1 MRVREIPDE
10 YFEFDGRFGFCCSIP
25 LLANPRGITPMRKE
39 RHEANIAVS
48 VILPR
53 SRGDSRRY
61 GSSRSWSSSD
71 FCADVILRSRDVL
84 IDALI
89 DKRAGPCLPYQAPGP
104 KLPR

>member
-10 YFEFDGRFGFCCSIP
+10 YFEFDGRFGFCCSIH

-53 SRGDSRRY
+53 E
-61 GSSRSWSSSD
+61 
-71 FCADVILRSRDVL
+71 
-84 IDALI
+84 
-89 DKRAGPCLPYQAPGP
+89 
-104 KLPR
+104 